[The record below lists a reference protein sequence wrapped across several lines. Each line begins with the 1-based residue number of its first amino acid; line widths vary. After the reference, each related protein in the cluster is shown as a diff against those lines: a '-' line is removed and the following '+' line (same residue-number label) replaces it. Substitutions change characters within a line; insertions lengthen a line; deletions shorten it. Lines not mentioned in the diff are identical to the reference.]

1 MVYEVYSWYFK
12 WIVKVVAE
20 LLGQFSRAFSD
31 MGVKCLLQEPLCFN
45 FHFHSVCK
53 YLGHSFRDA
62 YPSRWFSDTGDLL
75 SRFSM
80 KVPYMNS
87 TYFFFGGEW
96 EGWGVVNIFVCL
108 LFVSHAIACA
118 TLSFY
123 PLQNISLFLHFR
135 LSDCP
140 KHQKYAGQLYIDGI
154 WHRPFLHPKLSR
166 SKVDTQY
173 MRR

>member
-87 TYFFFGGEW
+87 TYFFFRGGVGRVGSGEH
-96 EGWGVVNIFVCL
+96 FCL
-108 LFVSHAIACA
+108 FAFCFSCHCLCHFEFLPSPEHIP
-118 TLSFY
+118 LSPF
-123 PLQNISLFLHFR
+123 PSVR
-135 LSDCP
+135 LSKAPEICWP
-140 KHQKYAGQLYIDGI
+140 TL
-154 WHRPFLHPKLSR
+154 HRWN
-166 SKVDTQY
+166 
-173 MRR
+173 MA